1 MRKQES
7 ACAEADLH
15 RLRICV
21 CRCGALHDIIHFDA
35 HSASGSAS
43 KGHCLGGLRKGK
55 LIKLFV
61 ANMLHDL

>member
-1 MRKQES
+1 MSPVCVRKEES

-15 RLRICV
+15 RLRIRV

-43 KGHCLGGLRKGK
+43 KGHSLGGHQKE
-55 LIKLFV
+55 
-61 ANMLHDL
+61 ANCLSHDS